1 MGCNVHAVHSNTS
14 CDVVLS
20 AATFPHFL
28 HDVLGTRFTPKLAE
42 LPLPP
47 DEPPR
52 RPRAIHLLSN
62 PLWLCK
68 INLPASQIPV
78 TSSCLP
84 ITANYLLHFLLP
96 PNQCLICSP
105 PLGYLIC
112 QQVQSLTWA
121 VPEELCQMLHHC
133 SQPSCS
139 SAHAYSASPMGH
151 CCSVMT
157 SRGGCAPR
165 LGLLMCPKLFPHCIC
180 TLSPWEQQLIPGDEG
195 SRKREQSEEE
205 EKEPPAP
212 CRAGWAALRDGA
224 EQSTD
229 FSTGTGQEVR
239 GQGWSFPQLF

>member
-1 MGCNVHAVHSNTS
+1 MHAVHSNTS

-112 QQVQSLTWA
+112 QQVQSLTWGSSRRA
-121 VPEELCQMLHHC
+121 LPNAASLLPALLQLC
-133 SQPSCS
+133 
-139 SAHAYSASPMGH
+139 
-151 CCSVMT
+151 
-157 SRGGCAPR
+157 SR
-165 LGLLMCPKLFPHCIC
+165 I
-180 TLSPWEQQLIPGDEG
+180 LSIP
-195 SRKREQSEEE
+195 
-205 EKEPPAP
+205 
-212 CRAGWAALRDGA
+212 DGA
-224 EQSTD
+224 LLQCDDIQRWLRPEAGAADVPQTVPPLHFCTQSL
-229 FSTGTGQEVR
+229 GAAAHPR
-239 GQGWSFPQLF
+239 R

>member
-1 MGCNVHAVHSNTS
+1 VGCNVHAVHSNTS

-68 INLPASQIPV
+68 VNLPASQIPV

-84 ITANYLLHFLLP
+84 ITANYLHHFLLP

-112 QQVQSLTWA
+112 QQVQSLTWGSSRRA
-121 VPEELCQMLHHC
+121 LPNAASLLPALLQLC
-133 SQPSCS
+133 
-139 SAHAYSASPMGH
+139 
-151 CCSVMT
+151 
-157 SRGGCAPR
+157 SR
-165 LGLLMCPKLFPHCIC
+165 I
-180 TLSPWEQQLIPGDEG
+180 LSIP
-195 SRKREQSEEE
+195 
-205 EKEPPAP
+205 
-212 CRAGWAALRDGA
+212 DGA
-224 EQSTD
+224 LLQCDDIQRWLRPEAGAADVPQTVPPLHFCTQSL
-229 FSTGTGQEVR
+229 GAAAHPR
-239 GQGWSFPQLF
+239 R